1 MTSNRNNIQKKLIL
15 AIFILLLVVI
25 ICFLVLKFMH
35 DIQNLTL
42 QNTWR
47 SEETGQVLTFTHD
60 NLVEF
65 DGNLPDGIYHILSPN
80 TMEYTIDNKTFKMIY
95 QIEKNKLY
103 WGIDESN
110 MECFVKVWL

>member
-1 MTSNRNNIQKKLIL
+1 
-15 AIFILLLVVI
+15 
-25 ICFLVLKFMH
+25 MH
-35 DIQNLTL
+35 NIQNLIL

-47 SEETGQVLTFTHD
+47 SEETGQVLTFTDD

-95 QIEKNKLY
+95 QIEENKLY